1 MKINEIILEQE
12 QLDELSLKGLG
23 TSLGKVPAAI
33 AGAAFQGAKNVWN
46 GAKQGFQAGQNA
58 LKPDDTAST
67 QSSTTG
73 SNPQVTSNTTD
84 PQTGGQTNTRSS
96 SDTAST
102 QSAPAD
108 NSEVDQILQSIEP
121 LDPASKQEIVK
132 RIQAE
137 PATNT
142 ASNPQNNNQANPQ
155 STVTPKAKADPF
167 GSVVNS
173 LNTFAPPET
182 TSSGGTLKQTTTGQ
196 VHKANPNNPNNTPA
210 PATATQNVT
219 PAQTTSVQ
227 QPAKPSNLKSKAKK
241 VKVGTTSPSQ
251 AELDADHARL
261 ASGTNEG
268 FYSRF
273 LGTNI

>member
-23 TSLGKVPAAI
+23 TGLGKVPAAI

-67 QSSTTG
+67 QSSPHWSQSQASTQSSTPG
-73 SNPQVTSNTTD
+73 SNPQ
-84 PQTGGQTNTRSS
+84 
-96 SDTAST
+96 AST
-102 QSAPAD
+102 QSAPAG

-132 RIQAE
+132 RIQVE

-142 ASNPQNNNQANPQ
+142 ASNTQNNNQAEPQ
-155 STVTPKAKADPF
+155 SNVTPKAQANPF

-173 LNTFAPPET
+173 LKTFAPPET

-196 VHKANPNNPNNTPA
+196 VHKANPNNPNNTQA
-210 PATATQNVT
+210 PATATQNAT
-219 PAQTTSVQ
+219 PAQ

-241 VKVGTTSPSQ
+241 VKVGTTNGPSQ

-268 FYSRF
+268 FYSKF